1 MQKRKKKGKKW
12 AGIFVLW
19 LCLSVALNWCDWV
32 AEGLV
37 LLNACEMPGAR
48 HDCDY
53 AGTNMLFKMSYYELM
68 LPY

>member
-1 MQKRKKKGKKW
+1 MERKKKRW
-12 AGIFVLW
+12 NGIFVLW
-19 LCLSVALNWCDWV
+19 VCCQIHSTGVIRCWKA
-32 AEGLV
+32 GP
-37 LLNACEMPGAR
+37 LNAYEILGAR